1 LAVALPLVPPKQS
14 TLTCALMLA
23 LDRKSGVEV
32 VAVAV
37 AVQRLA
43 SLTVTMYVPAPRLV
57 AVDPFCT
64 GLVFHENVLLPVPPL
79 TLAVA
84 LPLLPPKQSTLTCAL
99 MLALNAV
106 SGCVMVALAVAVQ
119 PLASL
124 TVTMYVPAPRLVAV
138 EPFCTGLVFHENV
151 LLPVPPLALAVALPL
166 VPPKQST
173 LTCAL

>member
-1 LAVALPLVPPKQS
+1 
-14 TLTCALMLA
+14 MLA
-23 LDRKSGVEV
+23 LNAVSGCVM
-32 VAVAV
+32 VALAV
-37 AVQRLA
+37 AVQPLA

-79 TLAVA
+79 ALAVA
-84 LPLLPPKQSTLTCAL
+84 LPLVPPKQSTLTCAL
-99 MLALNAV
+99 MLEIDAV

-173 LTCAL
+173 LT

>member
-1 LAVALPLVPPKQS
+1 
-14 TLTCALMLA
+14 
-23 LDRKSGVEV
+23 
-32 VAVAV
+32 
-37 AVQRLA
+37 
-43 SLTVTMYVPAPRLV
+43 
-57 AVDPFCT
+57 
-64 GLVFHENVLLPVPPL
+64 
-79 TLAVA
+79 
-84 LPLLPPKQSTLTCAL
+84 

-151 LLPVPPLALAVALPL
+151 LLPLPPLALAVALPL

-173 LTCAL
+173 LTCALMLALNAVSGCVMVALAVAVQPLASLTVTMYVPAPRLVAVDPFCTGLECTGLNFSHLLPLSVAVGLPIVPP